1 MENFEH
7 NDDTTSQED
16 DAYLKKY
23 KEKILEVLDGEN
35 PSSYSGLFYKLPEQ
49 VKNSTEVQDAAK
61 KAIMNNISLGL
72 VDSSIKIAEI
82 FSGSNR
88 LELSPEVQD
97 SARKGA
103 ELMLS
108 KGRPETAS
116 MIVENFNLPDEILN
130 SPENQNTI
138 K

>member
-49 VKNSTEVQDAAK
+49 VKNSTEVQD
-61 KAIMNNISLGL
+61 
-72 VDSSIKIAEI
+72 
-82 FSGSNR
+82 
-88 LELSPEVQD
+88 